1 MNKFKSYNN
10 KPIKNIKLKY
20 LVDKILV
27 LIMLIYVFIPPY
39 LNYLLEDYNYIKNI
53 LSIMFLLS
61 ITFFLLK
68 NKIRLDKY
76 LKIIIFS
83 YICLILSTILNNGLV
98 YQSIM
103 NSLLI
108 ILLCLFL
115 GGLKDDIKLS
125 KIVIYSI
132 RDMVFIVFLINTIV
146 SIFIPTGI
154 PEMSSKLSPGFLY
167 GNINSNFKYILPGL
181 LCSILID
188 KSNNIK
194 VSLITMFFYFGSF
207 YTFFKLYHTMTAF
220 VGLIIII
227 LWQLLQ
233 KYIKGNSSYII
244 SIIIIF
250 VLIFNILIVINPDFR
265 ISKLF
270 IRVFGKDETLSN
282 RTILWSNTI
291 NLIKSKRILGYGLK
305 DRLFLGS
312 YIGNYSG
319 SHNYY
324 LDIAYQRGTL
334 GFIFNFIPI
343 ILINKNLYGKTIIND
358 FEYLTLGF
366 LCVYLIMFTF
376 EPFYNTER
384 FFIPL
389 FYLLCRETHK

>member
-132 RDMVFIVFLINTIV
+132 RDMVFIVFFIV
-146 SIFIPTGI
+146 DKIKHIYEKKI
-154 PEMSSKLSPGFLY
+154 
-167 GNINSNFKYILPGL
+167 IFKY
-181 LCSILID
+181 
-188 KSNNIK
+188 
-194 VSLITMFFYFGSF
+194 
-207 YTFFKLYHTMTAF
+207 
-220 VGLIIII
+220 
-227 LWQLLQ
+227 
-233 KYIKGNSSYII
+233 
-244 SIIIIF
+244 
-250 VLIFNILIVINPDFR
+250 
-265 ISKLF
+265 
-270 IRVFGKDETLSN
+270 
-282 RTILWSNTI
+282 
-291 NLIKSKRILGYGLK
+291 
-305 DRLFLGS
+305 
-312 YIGNYSG
+312 
-319 SHNYY
+319 
-324 LDIAYQRGTL
+324 
-334 GFIFNFIPI
+334 
-343 ILINKNLYGKTIIND
+343 
-358 FEYLTLGF
+358 
-366 LCVYLIMFTF
+366 
-376 EPFYNTER
+376 
-384 FFIPL
+384 
-389 FYLLCRETHK
+389 